1 MGRVVKREA
10 RDPERRGNHTGP
22 AGGPEGMAEARKK
35 SDRLREKDAQHTPP
49 AYIRGMGQASAS
61 AGRDQETPYAS
72 GGKRVGKPEA
82 GVELPEGS

>member
-1 MGRVVKREA
+1 
-10 RDPERRGNHTGP
+10 
-22 AGGPEGMAEARKK
+22 MAEARKK

-49 AYIRGMGQASAS
+49 ACVRKMGQASAS

-72 GGKRVGKPEA
+72 GGEGAGKHET